1 MDVITKLEIK
11 FTNEYEIDKS
21 NAAEYAYAIATLA
34 KKNKDIEKAKEYALK
49 AIEIYEFLQI
59 QDLEQAAAKNN
70 IIESVVIPELIHE
83 GVIRA
88 RFKDIL

>member
-34 KKNKDIEKAKEYALK
+34 KKNEDIEKANEYALK
-49 AIEIYEFLQI
+49 AIEIYEFLQV
-59 QDLEQAAAKNN
+59 QDKPKSSLTLHVMAQKLRRK
-70 IIESVVIPELIHE
+70 I
-83 GVIRA
+83 
-88 RFKDIL
+88 